1 MKKVL
6 VSAALLFGVTNTNA
20 QNIKW
25 IRKSFDDTVTRATYS
40 ISFSTDGSKVFSG
53 SQCSPSILRIFNTDN
68 GDILWNYK
76 LNDSLMCVQ
85 GAKLSSN
92 GQKAAAIEELGN
104 LLIFDYTTTPPTL
117 QNVVHLGVKNSYA
130 VNFSPDGSRVA
141 IANSNKKLFIYN
153 TDGTLMHDVDAHQNW
168 VYCIDWSKDEKI
180 ATGGD
185 DALVKL
191 WDTSGNLIR
200 TMTGH
205 SGGILGVKI
214 SPNGN
219 YVVSCSKD
227 KTVKVW
233 DAATGT
239 CLRTLTGHTAI
250 IKSLDIS
257 DDGNKIVSG
266 GDDSTIKVWDLNNG
280 TLLASFGIPE
290 AGGIYSVDFSPNG
303 RYVLAGTGNGDVQLW
318 DMMFRTTVKQIV
330 ADNTEIY
337 PNPCTNELNIKNTG
351 VDDIL
356 SIYDVSGKTYN
367 TVVRKVDNDVL
378 VNTST
383 LPPANYFLTIQNG
396 HKTQTIH
403 FIKK

>member
-1 MKKVL
+1 MKKIL
-6 VSAALLFGVTNTNA
+6 VAVSILFSVGNIHA
-20 QNIKW
+20 QNLKW
-25 IRKSFDDTVTRATYS
+25 IRKSFDDTVVRATYS
-40 ISFSTDGSKVFSG
+40 VSFSADGSKVFSG
-53 SQCSPSILRIFNTDN
+53 SQCSPSILRIFNTDTGN
-68 GDILWNYK
+68 VLWNYK
-76 LNDSLMCVQ
+76 LNDSIMCVQ

-130 VNFSPDGSRVA
+130 VNFSPDGSKVA
-141 IANSNKKLFIYN
+141 IGNSNKKMFIY
-153 TDGTLMHDVDAHQNW
+153 DSGGALIHDVDAHQNW
-168 VYCIDWSKDEKI
+168 VYCIDWSKGEKI

-214 SPNGN
+214 SPDGN

-233 DAATGT
+233 DASNGT
-239 CLRTLTGHTAI
+239 CLRTLVGHTAN
-250 IKSLDIS
+250 IKSVDIS

-266 GDDSTIKVWDLNNG
+266 GDDSTIKVWDINNG
-280 TLLASFGIPE
+280 ALLASFGIPE
-290 AGGIYSVDFSPNG
+290 AGSIYSVDFSPNG
-303 RYVLAGTGNGDVQLW
+303 RYVLTGTGNGDVQLW
-318 DMMFRTTVKQIV
+318 DMMFRTGVKQV
-330 ADNTEIY
+330 TADKTEIY
-337 PNPCTNELNIKNTG
+337 PNPCTNELHVKNTG
-351 VDDIL
+351 VDDVL
-356 SIYDVSGKTYN
+356 SISDATGKTFN
-367 TVVRKVDNDVL
+367 AVVRKIDNDIL
-378 VNTST
+378 INTST
-383 LPPANYFLTIQNG
+383 LPSANYFLTIQKG
-396 HKTQTIH
+396 YKTETVH